1 VELYIM
7 EYHSR
12 IIPYC
17 LHHPG

>member
-1 VELYIM
+1 LYIM